1 MKKAKKKS
9 GVNTDCIQDE
19 QLSADNVT
27 LVDLYNSWH
36 EWTAANLG
44 KDKTIEAWEA
54 TLASWERVEFE
65 KIKYDFSA
73 FRKPKV
79 VKKKSGV
86 YPDWIQ
92 AEEDRDEIL
101 KNIDNQKKIELK
113 TQQNIK
119 IDDYQ
124 RLKKITRR
132 FIILSE
138 ESLPSSRS
146 RDFKLTD
153 HFNSDPLC
161 IKFKVGNFPY
171 IKHYIQFNV
180 TNNKDIGEIVY
191 RVTRASGRYNHQFR
205 DYSRQEIRKHT
216 VNFSIS
222 KMSQITD
229 GEIYELF
236 RICIHE
242 NYFLYIKMKKL
253 FKKYI

>member
-191 RVTRASGRYNHQFR
+191 RVTRVTRASGRYQLMEER
-205 DYSRQEIRKHT
+205 EIRKHT